1 MRRADRLFQIAQYL
15 RGRRLTTAQQLADW
29 LKVSVRTIYR
39 DIQDLSLSGVPVEG
53 EAGVGYRI
61 THGYELP
68 PLTFSPDE
76 LDALV
81 AGMRMVQAW
90 GGPQLAASGA
100 AVLSKV
106 AMALPK
112 EKRNFVEATALFA
125 PSFQVDKANGERLET
140 IRQAIAQKRWGDFFQ
155 HIIPKLKEG
164 ALSYGVYSQYESDFN
179 GEFDVLA
186 GADSASVLD
195 AADREGLDSVVIA
208 VGTYLVFSK
217 KGAMPQAVIE
227 AWGDVW
233 AYFSAKDCPHQRAY
247 TTDFECY
254 SNMDEVS
261 IHISIL

>member
-61 THGYELP
+61 AHGYELP

-125 PSFQVDKANGERLET
+125 PSFQVDKENGERLET
-140 IRQAIAQKRWGDFFQ
+140 IRQAIAQKRILSVDYIDAEAKKTKRPIWPLALYFWGGTWLAAAWCEKREDFRSFRVDRFKK
-155 HIIPKLKEG
+155 INVGEPYPDVKGRRL
-164 ALSYGVYSQYESDFN
+164 ADF
-179 GEFDVLA
+179 V
-186 GADSASVLD
+186 
-195 AADREGLDSVVIA
+195 
-208 VGTYLVFSK
+208 
-217 KGAMPQAVIE
+217 
-227 AWGDVW
+227 
-233 AYFSAKDCPHQRAY
+233 RA
-247 TTDFECY
+247 CVKP
-254 SNMDEVS
+254 SN
-261 IHISIL
+261 

>member
-90 GGPQLAASGA
+90 GGPQLSASGA

-112 EKRNFVEATALFA
+112 EKRDFVEATPLFA
-125 PSFQVDKANGERLET
+125 PSFQVDKVNGERLET
-140 IRQAIAQKRWGDFFQ
+140 IRQAIAQKRVLSVDYVDAEAKKTKRSIWPLALYFWGGIWLAAAWCEKREDFRSFRVDRFKK
-155 HIIPKLKEG
+155 ISVGERYPDVKGRRL
-164 ALSYGVYSQYESDFN
+164 SDF
-179 GEFDVLA
+179 V
-186 GADSASVLD
+186 
-195 AADREGLDSVVIA
+195 
-208 VGTYLVFSK
+208 
-217 KGAMPQAVIE
+217 
-227 AWGDVW
+227 
-233 AYFSAKDCPHQRAY
+233 RA
-247 TTDFECY
+247 CC
-254 SNMDEVS
+254 
-261 IHISIL
+261 

>member
-140 IRQAIAQKRWGDFFQ
+140 IRQAIAQKRILSVDYVDAEAKKTKRPIWPLALYFWGGTWLAAAWCEKREDFRSFRVDRFKK
-155 HIIPKLKEG
+155 INVGEPYPDVKGRRL
-164 ALSYGVYSQYESDFN
+164 ADF
-179 GEFDVLA
+179 V
-186 GADSASVLD
+186 
-195 AADREGLDSVVIA
+195 
-208 VGTYLVFSK
+208 
-217 KGAMPQAVIE
+217 
-227 AWGDVW
+227 
-233 AYFSAKDCPHQRAY
+233 RA
-247 TTDFECY
+247 CVKP
-254 SNMDEVS
+254 SS
-261 IHISIL
+261 